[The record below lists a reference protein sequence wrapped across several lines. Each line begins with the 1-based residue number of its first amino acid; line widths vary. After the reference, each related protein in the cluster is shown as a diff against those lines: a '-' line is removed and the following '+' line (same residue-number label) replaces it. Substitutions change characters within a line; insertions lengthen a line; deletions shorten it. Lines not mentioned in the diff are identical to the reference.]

1 MRLSE
6 QALAIAREFGNAPG
20 SGLVVCNLADA
31 LRARG
36 DLDQARKLLE
46 ESLSSLRQQEQQLPV
61 VINALVNTLARL
73 GSIECEKGE
82 APRAGRFYGESLE
95 LM

>member
-73 GSIECEKGE
+73 GSIEREKGE
-82 APRAGRFYGESLE
+82 APRAG
-95 LM
+95 